1 MKEQT
6 IAILMATYNG
16 ERFLRE
22 QLDSIMVQTCH
33 DWHLYVHDDGST
45 DATMDIL
52 KDYAGRFPQ
61 QISLLDYASQGGA
74 CRNFLSMMERVD
86 APYYMFCD
94 QDDVWVSEKVEISLK
109 EMQAL
114 EASLQ
119 GKGIVV
125 FSDLCIVDEH
135 LKVTYESMW
144 LHTGVYPQYLRTF
157 DDFGGHTANV
167 TGSTMLF
174 NKQAKLCCRYGA
186 QKAIMHDCWVCLC
199 TLKEGGLIHGINQKL
214 VLYRQ
219 HGNNCLGSG
228 DTEAK
233 AVNWT
238 YRLRHLTKVIRSNRN
253 YYAMLASLGY
263 GSIIKYIKFKL
274 KYKKRIRLGRY

>member
-1 MKEQT
+1 
-6 IAILMATYNG
+6 
-16 ERFLRE
+16 
-22 QLDSIMVQTCH
+22 
-33 DWHLYVHDDGST
+33 
-45 DATMDIL
+45 
-52 KDYAGRFPQ
+52 
-61 QISLLDYASQGGA
+61 
-74 CRNFLSMMERVD
+74 MMERVD

-174 NKQAKLCCRYGA
+174 NKQAKLCCRYDA

-274 KYKKRIRLGRY
+274 KYKKRIKLGRY